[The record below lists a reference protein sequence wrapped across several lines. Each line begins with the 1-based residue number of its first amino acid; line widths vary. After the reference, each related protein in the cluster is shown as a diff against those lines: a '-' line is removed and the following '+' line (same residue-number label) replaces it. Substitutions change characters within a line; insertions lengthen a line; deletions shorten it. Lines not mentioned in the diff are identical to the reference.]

1 MKLFKSYHMFCS
13 RGLRLL
19 FALLAATLLI
29 LQYWT
34 RAFLGMNSAILACGM
49 LMMSGITLDHW
60 IFGGSCAKGTQGLD
74 YLKSSVRGKR
84 VFGNALKGDCL
95 YRFLTDTLALGG
107 GAAISLLLTASGPEP
122 LTDPV
127 QIFYGTAGMVAAS
140 YGLTT
145 LTLLVSRHWT
155 MLGYS
160 ICAASVSSIVLM
172 GVLWLQAVLP
182 WTVLLTAALCVPLTR
197 MSVTRALR
205 KMEESYHDGM
215 EP

>member
-1 MKLFKSYHMFCS
+1 MKMLKSYHMFCTK
-13 RGLRLL
+13 GLRLI
-19 FALLAATLLI
+19 FALLAAALLI

-34 RAFLGMNSAILACGM
+34 QAFLGMNSAILACGI
-49 LMMSGITLDHW
+49 LMMSGIVLDHW
-60 IFGGSCAKGTQGLD
+60 IFGGSCAKGSQGLD
-74 YLKSSVRGKR
+74 YLKSSARGKR
-84 VFGNALKGDCL
+84 VFGHALKGDCL

-107 GAAISLLLTASGPEP
+107 GAAISLLFTASGPEP

-127 QIFYGTAGMVAAS
+127 QILYGMVGMVAAS

-145 LTLLVSRHWT
+145 LTLLISRHWT

-160 ICAASVSSIVLM
+160 LCAAWVSSIVLLLL
-172 GVLWLQAVLP
+172 LWLQAVLT
-182 WTVLLTAALCVPLTR
+182 WTILLTAVLCVPLTR
-197 MSVTRALR
+197 MSVTRVLR